1 MACNWQAFLNLV
13 PPRLRGEVDKLGK
26 EQLQELRLRL
36 QGEPELVLSRQS
48 KWLPGPVTMDDLS
61 YCINAATK
69 YSPWAAASAAKG
81 YVTAPGGHRL
91 GLCGQTAV
99 VDGQV
104 RSIQPVTSIN
114 LRVCRE
120 ISGIANAMASLR
132 GSVLII
138 GSPGTGKTTLLR
150 DYIRVLSDVCQERV
164 AVVDERQE
172 IFPQQ
177 GLSWGFHPGNRT
189 DILSGCPKVAGI
201 EAVLRNMNPDIIAV
215 DEIGTVEDIHA
226 VEYAMRCGCKIL
238 ATIHAET
245 LEELRRKPLL
255 NELIMQ
261 DGFQRYIL
269 LGNRKRTGQIEGIY
283 DNRGTLLYRDDL

>member
-36 QGEPELVLSRQS
+36 QGEPELVLFRES

-120 ISGIANAMASLR
+120 IAGIANAMASLR

-215 DEIGTVEDIHA
+215 DEITAGEDCTAMLHA
-226 VEYAMRCGCKIL
+226 GWCGVRLI
-238 ATIHAET
+238 ATAHAGNKQD
-245 LEELRRKPLL
+245 LLCRRLYKPLVESGMFE
-255 NELIMQ
+255 NLIVLQKDKTWYKERM
-261 DGFQRYIL
+261 IL
-269 LGNRKRTGQIEGIY
+269 
-283 DNRGTLLYRDDL
+283 